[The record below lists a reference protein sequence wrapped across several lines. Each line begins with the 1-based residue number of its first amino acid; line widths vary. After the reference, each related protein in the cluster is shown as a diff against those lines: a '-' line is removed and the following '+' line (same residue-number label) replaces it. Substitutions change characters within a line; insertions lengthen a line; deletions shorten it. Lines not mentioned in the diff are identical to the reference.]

1 MYFAFTAAFITPR
14 PELPVSLGGYAPRM
28 SSSFVADLYRATA
41 SFSVRFRPRTQRGSV
56 MSTPAIEFPVQ
67 DPSSPWSN
75 ALQCRLN
82 MTVLIAAV
90 PAENARLRG
99 SCSTWRPRRPAPAFS
114 LMIFVVIDPS
124 QDLFGPELIRD
135 SSADFCRAF
144 LSFFVRCLPQSGIR
158 K

>member
-1 MYFAFTAAFITPR
+1 MYFAFTAAFMTPR

-28 SSSFVADLYRATA
+28 SSSVVADLYRATA

-56 MSTPAIEFPVQ
+56 MSTPAIELPVQ

-82 MTVLIAAV
+82 MTDLIAAV

-99 SCSTWRPRRPAPAFS
+99 SCSTWRPRRPAPSLS
-114 LMIFVVIDPS
+114 LMILTMVFTVGLPWGHADRSI
-124 QDLFGPELIRD
+124 FMEAAAR
-135 SSADFCRAF
+135 SSAAA
-144 LSFFVRCLPQSGIR
+144 P
-158 K
+158 